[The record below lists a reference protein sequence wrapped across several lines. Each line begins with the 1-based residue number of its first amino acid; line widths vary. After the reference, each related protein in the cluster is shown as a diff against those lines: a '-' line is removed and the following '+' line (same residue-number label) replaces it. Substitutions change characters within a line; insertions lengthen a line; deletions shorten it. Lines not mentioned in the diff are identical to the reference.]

1 RYDYGKHYRGCF
13 CRYLFGRNSFVRKT
27 VPETGNGPPARL
39 LRSKGK
45 PGYKG
50 LTEGNMAFLLAHW
63 HCIVPVIAIAVVVLL
78 QNRGKKKQDGEK
90 NRFIH

>member
-1 RYDYGKHYRGCF
+1 
-13 CRYLFGRNSFVRKT
+13 
-27 VPETGNGPPARL
+27 
-39 LRSKGK
+39 
-45 PGYKG
+45 
-50 LTEGNMAFLLAHW
+50 MAFLLAHW